1 MLHVVLLEC
10 AIELMPQELTGLKQI
25 QKHAGRRGKKT
36 SELLLDQ
43 TYHGQAMTQ
52 LPDGEKRGRPDIA
65 FLCLMTLLESPLCK
79 AGQLSIHLHIQDGR
93 VIKVNP
99 DVRLP
104 RNYDR
109 FVGLIEQLLLRGRV
123 PPEGEPLLQVIE
135 LDLSGL
141 LTVLTKSTNESLSIL
156 AVKGGKQTT
165 TQDLVALFPDDMSK
179 PVVFGVG
186 AFPHGDLMDSTRN
199 LFSHLVEL
207 DTDVMMAWHVCAE
220 SLWMYSSKIGV
231 IDNRYRT
238 RSAE

>member
-1 MLHVVLLEC
+1 MLHIVLLEC

-36 SELLLDQ
+36 SDLLLDQ
-43 TYHGQAMTQ
+43 TYHGQAMTR
-52 LPDGEKRGRPDIA
+52 LEDGEKRGRPDIA

-135 LDLSGL
+135 LDLSDL
-141 LTVLTKSTNESLSIL
+141 LTVLTKSTNESFSIL
-156 AVKGGKQTT
+156 AIKGGKQTT
-165 TQDLVALFPDDMSK
+165 TQDLRALFPDEMSK

-186 AFPHGDLMDSTRN
+186 AFPHGGLLDSTKN
-199 LFSHLVEL
+199 LFSHHVEL
-207 DTDVMMAWHVCAE
+207 DMDVMMAWHVCAE

-231 IDNRYRT
+231 IDSRYR
-238 RSAE
+238 SHLSG